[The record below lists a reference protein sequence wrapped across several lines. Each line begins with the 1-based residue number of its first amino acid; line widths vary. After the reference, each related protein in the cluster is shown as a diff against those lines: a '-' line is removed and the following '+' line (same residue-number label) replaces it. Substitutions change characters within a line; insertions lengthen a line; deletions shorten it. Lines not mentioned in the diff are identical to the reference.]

1 MPAKFT
7 LDHIAVSAP
16 SLEAG
21 VAHVRDSLGVTVP
34 PGGAHPKMGTHNHL
48 MRLGADEFLE
58 IIAVDPAAAPL
69 QHPRWFGLDHNQRQ
83 PPRLAT
89 WVLRTPDIDAALAAA
104 QPSLGLATELTRG
117 NLHWRISVPDDGSMP
132 FEGAHPTFLQWP
144 PGLLPGAGMPDL
156 GCRLLRLTV
165 HHPNAAVIAAR
176 LAPGFVDDRLDFVT
190 SGEIKLIAEIE
201 TAKGLRRLS

>member
-1 MPAKFT
+1 MPPKLT

-21 VAHVRDSLGVTVP
+21 IAFVRESLGIDVP
-34 PGGAHPKMGTHNHL
+34 SGGAHPLMGTHNHL
-48 MRLGADEFLE
+48 MRLGEDEFLE
-58 IIAVDPAAAPL
+58 IIAVDPAAPAPK
-69 QHPRWFGLDHNQRQ
+69 HPRWFGLDRNRAQ

-117 NLHWRISVPDDGSMP
+117 TLSWRISIPDDGSMP

-144 PGLLPGAGMPDL
+144 PGPLPGAAMPDL

-165 HHPNAAVIAAR
+165 HHPNATEIAKR
-176 LAPGFVDDRLDFVT
+176 LAPLFADDRVTFVA
-190 SGEIKLIAEIE
+190 GDEIRLAAEIE
-201 TAKGLRRLS
+201 TPNGLRRLI